1 MHSPQILAAACLLAM
16 AVPATAFL
24 PVTQPRMLQRGAA
37 GPHMAIQSG
46 KVVVY
51 GAFDRTGT
59 CLLRTMEKGP
69 FKAFVEVSPEFDN
82 SVARLPYPIDGQGS
96 KSLPPSATYVVQLP
110 SGVDGAVVASEI
122 PVKGDE
128 MTNLIGGLAG
138 IKKIVYLSK
147 VGVERRG
154 EFMRKMNPF
163 GKLEE
168 WYSAEEATK
177 AAAAA
182 AGIECTIVRTGDL
195 IGGPFYD
202 TTGDLQ
208 MALEGVLFDSDNKCM
223 AVSYSDTIDG
233 KTSRDLTAT
242 ALVQAFMVDAPLVH
256 VVSAKQGPLTCS
268 VKNHMDIPA
277 TVARERRV
285 YTPTPD
291 EWAAAFE
298 LAK

>member
-16 AVPATAFL
+16 AAPGSCFL
-24 PVTQPRMLQRGAA
+24 PVAQPRMLQRGGAA
-37 GPHMAIQSG
+37 GAHMAIQSG

-69 FKAFVEVSPEFDN
+69 FKALVEVSPEFDN
-82 SVARLPYPIDGQGS
+82 SIAKIKYPIDGQGS
-96 KSLPPSATYVVQLP
+96 KSLPPSATFVSELP
-110 SGVDGAVVASEI
+110 SVDGCVVASEI
-122 PVKGDE
+122 PVAGDQ
-128 MTNLIGGLAG
+128 MTVLIKSLVG
-138 IKKIVYLSK
+138 IKKIVYLSR
-147 VGVERRG
+147 VGVERRD
-154 EFMRKMNPF
+154 EFMRKINPF
-163 GKLEE
+163 NKLEE
-168 WYSAEEATK
+168 WYAAEEATK
-177 AAAAA
+177 AAAEA

-223 AVSYSDTIDG
+223 QVSYSDTLDG

-242 ALVQAFMVDAPLVH
+242 ALMQALMVDAPLVH
-256 VVSAKQGPLTCS
+256 VVSKKETPLTCS
-268 VKNHMDIPA
+268 VTNHMGIPA

-285 YTPTPD
+285 FTPTAD
-291 EWAAAFE
+291 EWAAAFSQ
-298 LAK
+298 AK